1 MSERN
6 NKIAVSNSKMSE
18 RNDKSAGC
26 KFQWQNVRMQ
36 EQNYSSKIPEDN
48 NKRAGSNS
56 KISEHNNK
64 TAGSNSRIPY
74 VNFGGNHTSYSTCV
88 PACTMTP
95 HARKNQP

>member
-1 MSERN
+1 MNIVKIRERNNESAGCNVTVNGKMSERN

-26 KFQWQNVRMQ
+26 KFQWQNVTMQ

-64 TAGSNSRIPY
+64 TAGSNSRIP
-74 VNFGGNHTSYSTCV
+74 C
-88 PACTMTP
+88 
-95 HARKNQP
+95 